1 MNSNNFVEEHE
12 ITLTFNEKVDILF
25 NEIDL
30 AIKWS
35 RPSILFAVYS
45 SGSILSKAKA
55 ELEDRLTHL
64 NQKTHVIEIS
74 GKNQSNFSTE
84 IFQLPRLSH
93 SVLFIDDIKC
103 DCNEENTGFF
113 TELKRNLE
121 KFIDHRIR
129 VVFWLAVDQVPLFA
143 INAVEC
149 WILRHHVVE
158 FEDDPLQT
166 KSLME
171 TIESTWQGVDENVF
185 SDPSASNAINEI
197 ISYPEKVEADYFH
210 GNLILELG
218 ILYWRK
224 GNSKDALK
232 FLNVALD
239 IAKKISNKPLETQC
253 QNALAL
259 VKSDPKNS
267 GDTLAAPRQA
277 IPLSSEEEDKCVDP
291 VQPAG
296 PQSIM
301 EQSDRGLKDNVTKSE
316 IHERGVDMKESDHLF
331 DHKTPTEW
339 NELGNKF
346 LRTGSYN
353 DAINAYTKA
362 IELAPD
368 LSWPYIRNLASAHY
382 HKGKIK
388 GKLSNG
394 KTEELDVWEGEDDD
408 MEPIAY
414 FSQENIPAA
423 KRGDDIGDQEV
434 NQKPKKVVTPVEE
447 KVTLP
452 SQGSSSANNP
462 TLLTHTY
469 SGMQLGTNP
478 VTDTPTGKQVKVHQN
493 QNMDSGE
500 PTTIPPGFMPIPKVE
515 STGPQSAF
523 DWNVLG
529 NSYASTQDYDKAI
542 NAYKKS
548 IEIDPSF
555 GQAYCNLGSVL
566 YQSGKYE
573 SAVLIL
579 KKSLDYMVTPE
590 EKSLSWNRL
599 GDVYRRLRDYG
610 NAMAAYQKA
619 GQLNP
624 DTNPVLTRTRLSLMD
639 PVAVG

>member
-1 MNSNNFVEEHE
+1 MNSRNFIEEHE
-12 ITLTFNEKVDILF
+12 TTLTFNEKVDILF

-93 SVLFIDDIKC
+93 SVLFIDDINC
-103 DCNEENTGFF
+103 GSNEENTGFF

-121 KFIDHRIR
+121 RFIDHRIR
-129 VVFWLAVDQVPLFA
+129 VIFWLSVDQVPLFA
-143 INAVEC
+143 TNAVEC

-158 FEDDPLQT
+158 FQDDPLQT
-166 KSLME
+166 KSLID
-171 TIESTWQGVDENVF
+171 TIESTWQGVDEKVF
-185 SDPSASNAINEI
+185 SDPSTSTVINEL
-197 ISYPEKVEADYFH
+197 ISNPEKVEADFFH
-210 GNLILELG
+210 GNLILMLG
-218 ILYWRK
+218 ILYWRN
-224 GNSKDALK
+224 GNSRDALK
-232 FLNVALD
+232 FLNVALG
-239 IAKKISNKPLETQC
+239 IAKKISNRTFEAQC

-259 VKSDPKNS
+259 VQSDPKYTGVS
-267 GDTLAAPRQA
+267 VTVPERA
-277 IPLSSEEEDKCVDP
+277 IPLSSEQEDKGGDP
-291 VQPAG
+291 GQPVE
-296 PQSIM
+296 PHSIL
-301 EQSDRGLKDNVTKSE
+301 EQSDERLNTKVNKSD
-316 IHERGVDMKESDHLF
+316 IPERGVDMKESDLIF
-331 DHKTPTEW
+331 DFKTPAEW

-353 DAINAYTKA
+353 DAINAFTKA

-368 LSWPYIRNLASAHY
+368 LSWPYIRNLASANY

-394 KTEELDVWEGEDDD
+394 KPEEPDVWEGEDED
-408 MEPIAY
+408 MEPIIY
-414 FSQENIPAA
+414 FNQENIPAA
-423 KRGDDIGDQEV
+423 KRGDDSGNPEVDQ
-434 NQKPKKVVTPVEE
+434 KASTVVTPVEE
-447 KVTLP
+447 KVTSP
-452 SQGSSSANNP
+452 GQGSPSVENP
-462 TLLTHTY
+462 TLLTHSN
-469 SGMQLGTNP
+469 SGMQSATNSISGAP
-478 VTDTPTGKQVKVHQN
+478 ARKQLKEHHD

-500 PTTIPPGFMPIPKVE
+500 PTPIPPGFLPIPKVE
-515 STGPQSAF
+515 VNGPQSAF

-529 NSYASTQDYDKAI
+529 NSYTSTQDYDKAI

-548 IEIDPSF
+548 IEMDPTF
-555 GQAYCNLGSVL
+555 GQAYCNLGCVL

-573 SAVLIL
+573 SAILIL

-619 GQLNP
+619 GQSNP

-639 PVAVG
+639 PIAVG

>member
-1 MNSNNFVEEHE
+1 MNSRNFIEEHE
-12 ITLTFNEKVDILF
+12 TTLTFTEKVDILF

-93 SVLFIDDIKC
+93 SVLFIDDINC
-103 DCNEENTGFF
+103 GSNEENTGFF

-121 KFIDHRIR
+121 RFIDHRIR
-129 VVFWLAVDQVPLFA
+129 VIFWLSVDQVPLFA
-143 INAVEC
+143 TNAVEC

-158 FEDDPLQT
+158 FQDDPLQT
-166 KSLME
+166 KSLID
-171 TIESTWQGVDENVF
+171 TIESTWQGVDEKVF
-185 SDPSASNAINEI
+185 SDPSTSTAINEI
-197 ISYPEKVEADYFH
+197 ISNPEKVEADFFH
-210 GNLILELG
+210 GNLILMLG
-218 ILYWRK
+218 ILYWRN
-224 GNSKDALK
+224 GNSRDALK
-232 FLNVALD
+232 FIDVALG
-239 IAKKISNKPLETQC
+239 IAKTISNQTFEAQC
-253 QNALAL
+253 QNAKAL
-259 VKSDPKNS
+259 VQSDPKYM
-267 GDTLAAPRQA
+267 GDAVTAPEQGF
-277 IPLSSEEEDKCVDP
+277 PLPSEQEGKGGDP
-291 VQPAG
+291 GQPAE
-296 PQSIM
+296 PQCILQ
-301 EQSDRGLKDNVTKSE
+301 QSENGLNTNVTKPDVP
-316 IHERGVDMKESDHLF
+316 ERGVDMKESDLVF
-331 DHKTPTEW
+331 DFKTPAEW

-346 LRTGSYN
+346 LRAGSYN
-353 DAINAYTKA
+353 DAINAFTKA

-388 GKLSNG
+388 GKRSNG
-394 KTEELDVWEGEDDD
+394 KPEEPDVWEAEDDD
-408 MEPIAY
+408 VEPIVY
-414 FSQENIPAA
+414 FNQENIPAA
-423 KRGDDIGDQEV
+423 KRGDDFGDPERD
-434 NQKPKKVVTPVEE
+434 QKASTVVTPTDE
-447 KVTLP
+447 KGTSPVQGRP
-452 SQGSSSANNP
+452 SAENP
-462 TLLTHTY
+462 TLLTPSN
-469 SGMQLGTNP
+469 SGMQSATNSTTGAP
-478 VTDTPTGKQVKVHQN
+478 AGKQLREHQD
-493 QNMDSGE
+493 QVMDSGE
-500 PTTIPPGFMPIPKVE
+500 LTPIPPGFLPIPKVE
-515 STGPQSAF
+515 GTGPQSAF

-548 IEIDPSF
+548 IEMDPCF
-555 GQAYCNLGSVL
+555 GQAYCNLGCIL

-579 KKSLDYMVTPE
+579 KKSLDYMLTPE
-590 EKSLSWNRL
+590 EKSLAWNRL

-619 GQLNP
+619 GQSNP
-624 DTNPVLTRTRLSLMD
+624 DTNPVLTRSRLSLMD
-639 PVAVG
+639 PIAVG

>member
-1 MNSNNFVEEHE
+1 MNSRNFVEEHE
-12 ITLTFNEKVDILF
+12 TTLTFNEKVDILF

-45 SGSILSKAKA
+45 SGSVLSKAKA

-64 NQKTHVIEIS
+64 RQKTHVIEIS

-103 DCNEENTGFF
+103 DGNEENTGFF

-121 KFIDHRIR
+121 RFIDHRIR
-129 VVFWLAVDQVPLFA
+129 VVFWLSVDQVPLFA
-143 INAVEC
+143 TNAVEC

-158 FEDDPLQT
+158 FQDDPLQT
-166 KSLME
+166 KSLVE

-185 SDPSASNAINEI
+185 ADPSASTAINEI
-197 ISYPEKVEADYFH
+197 IRNPEKVEADFFH
-210 GNLILELG
+210 GNLILMLG

-239 IAKKISNKPLETQC
+239 IARIISNKTLEGQS

-259 VKSDPKNS
+259 VQSDPQN
-267 GDTLAAPRQA
+267 LAETPAASEQA
-277 IPLSSEEEDKCVDP
+277 IPLSSEEGDNCGEP
-291 VQPAG
+291 FQLSG
-296 PQSIM
+296 PQNM
-301 EQSDRGLKDNVTKSE
+301 MGQSGTRPSDNSTKSE
-316 IHERGVDMKESDHLF
+316 IHERGMDMKESDHLF
-331 DHKTPTEW
+331 DHKTPAEW

-353 DAINAYTKA
+353 EAINAFTKA
-362 IELAPD
+362 IELAPE
-368 LSWPYIRNLASAHY
+368 LSWPYIRNLAAAHY

-388 GKLSNG
+388 GKLNNG
-394 KTEELDVWEGEDDD
+394 KTEEPDVWEAEDDD
-408 MEPIAY
+408 MQPITY

-423 KRGDDIGDQEV
+423 KRGDDIVDQEGDR
-434 NQKPKKVVTPVEE
+434 NPKAVATPLVE

-452 SQGSSSANNP
+452 GQGSSSADNP
-462 TLLTHTY
+462 AVLT
-469 SGMQLGTNP
+469 SADPGRQPGTGLI
-478 VTDTPTGKQVKVHQN
+478 TAAAAAMRVKSHQN
-493 QNMDSGE
+493 QDMGGDE
-500 PTTIPPGFMPIPKVE
+500 PTVIPLGFMPIPKVQA
-515 STGPQSAF
+515 SGPHTAY

-548 IEIDPSF
+548 IEIDPGY

-579 KKSLDYMVTPE
+579 KKSLDYMITPE
-590 EKSLSWNRL
+590 EKSLAWNRL

-624 DTNPVLTRTRLSLMD
+624 DTNPILARTRLSLMD